1 MESIKYDYLINLI
14 EKYDISKINKSFI
27 NLLKQLTIADDLLD
41 DIFLEKINSIFK
53 MGTIY
58 VSYVEDDKS
67 DIIIIGTGTIIIEP
81 KLIHNGMSIA
91 HIEDIVVDNNYRKN
105 GITQIILDKLTEYAI
120 NNNCYKII
128 LDCNENIK
136 KVYEKNGFIK
146 KDIQMVKYF

>member
-1 MESIKYDYLINLI
+1 MESIKYDYLTNLI
-14 EKYDISKINKSFI
+14 EKYDISKINKSLI
-27 NLLKQLTIADDLLD
+27 NLLKQLTTTDELLD
-41 DIFLEKINSIFK
+41 NIFLEKINSILK

-81 KLIHNGMSIA
+81 KLIHNGMSVG
-91 HIEDIVVDNNYRKN
+91 HIEDIVVDNNYRRN
-105 GITQIILDKLTEYAI
+105 GITQIILDKLTEYAVD
-120 NNNCYKII
+120 NNCYKII